1 MSRLLNMI
9 TDIVLLCFWARA
21 PKELSAI
28 EIILLLLLLVLLLLL
43 EGARAST
50 GLWVE
55 VSSE

>member
-1 MSRLLNMI
+1 MPMVV
-9 TDIVLLCFWARA
+9 IVLFFIPRL
-21 PKELSAI
+21 
-28 EIILLLLLLVLLLLL
+28 ILFLDEL